1 MNVLQTKFAT
11 FRNALNEA
19 LVERESEVDLVLTAL
34 VAREHPLLVG
44 SPGTAKSLLLDSIAE
59 WVDSK
64 PFSYLLTKF
73 TDPMELFGPIDLES
87 LKRGENKRNVT
98 GYLPTT
104 QVAFLDE
111 IFKSSSA
118 ILNTLLKMLN
128 ERTFKYGQQELKCP
142 LILCVAASNEWPN
155 SETMQELG
163 ALFDR
168 FLLRKHVKQVSS
180 QGRKKLI
187 SKSILNSR
195 CRPEGLD
202 KISEKE
208 LYRANSEASLLSWS
222 NEALE
227 AFHSI
232 LDDLNREGI
241 FPGDRRMFKGSQVAR
256 CSAWLDGAEEVRPEH
271 LEILAHVLWVDPEE
285 QPRKC
290 EEIVIRTANP
300 LGALLRG
307 LEQQLFDVERKAEEK
322 LKTVGSAAE
331 RRGTIEEVIQ
341 KSKEIEQDLK
351 TRKSSPLRDKVL
363 GLVQDVKKGWSMKL
377 IGVKGS

>member
-256 CSAWLDGAEEVRPEH
+256 CSAWLDGAKEVRPEH